1 MHSLAIN
8 DVVMEYERPRTHER
22 VLAIDHLS
30 LTIENS
36 SFVSVVGPSGCGKST
51 LLFIIDGLV
60 RPTVGSVTI
69 DGRQITS
76 PGRDRAMVFQ
86 EASLFPWYTTCL
98 LYTSPSPRD

>member
-60 RPTVGSVTI
+60 RPTVGSVTMALS
-69 DGRQITS
+69 ITTHMNYQLVCNNV
-76 PGRDRAMVFQ
+76 PTLRER
-86 EASLFPWYTTCL
+86 L
-98 LYTSPSPRD
+98 LSIQMFC